1 MYTLGQGPRKQDCS
15 RRIWTQETSRQQHKS
30 RGGTCQ
36 KCKRIHVIYIYQGC
50 NPFTCL
56 SSMYIDLPILPVAY
70 IILQNLWHLGGIE
83 QTCCNMCLYILCIVQ
98 ECFIPY
104 LSQRIIPQI
113 MLRPV
118 CAETTALKS
127 CLLTGDS
134 SRCHG
139 DGPEGIHCPQTGE
152 PEEANAAQPGAWY
165 GHRGCLR

>member
-83 QTCCNMCLYILCIVQ
+83 QTCCNMFLYIYKLYIMYCPGMFYSVFVPKDYTSNNVTTSLRRNHCIEVMSVNRRQ
-98 ECFIPY
+98 LTLPWRRTWRHP
-104 LSQRIIPQI
+104 LSSNR
-113 MLRPV
+113 R
-118 CAETTALKS
+118 TWGS
-127 CLLTGDS
+127 
-134 SRCHG
+134 
-139 DGPEGIHCPQTGE
+139 
-152 PEEANAAQPGAWY
+152 
-165 GHRGCLR
+165 